1 MYLKV
6 KKKVKLYLIKQLVLG
21 QITQT
26 FSLILG
32 GINKNTRLKKKT
44 QKINKSVLTQS
55 GQQICTYLI

>member
-6 KKKVKLYLIKQLVLG
+6 KKKKIKLYLIKQLVLG

-32 GINKNTRLKKKT
+32 GINKNTRLKKNT
-44 QKINKSVLTQS
+44 ENK
-55 GQQICTYLI
+55 